1 MDHRT
6 ITEPGSR
13 RVTIRRRTLVVRA
26 ALILGVGACLSVLLA
41 ACGNGSSTTPT
52 SASAGS
58 QATSTMAGES
68 MSSSPMSGPPIGMGT
83 GASQVSQTQ
92 TVGNYK
98 LTLMVGPQ
106 EQMYT
111 QAQVGQQHPT
121 SGEVMVSGSMS
132 MPESSPMTGMA
143 TPLASTA
150 SGMAMGTNVEHLELH
165 VYDNSSGKTVT
176 DANVTIE
183 VIDNTAQN
191 MSTNVPIATMY
202 GVQAGMDDFHYGNN
216 VVMPP
221 NRDYTVNVAI
231 NDQKATFTFHLG
243 G

>member
-1 MDHRT
+1 
-6 ITEPGSR
+6 
-13 RVTIRRRTLVVRA
+13 
-26 ALILGVGACLSVLLA
+26 
-41 ACGNGSSTTPT
+41 
-52 SASAGS
+52 
-58 QATSTMAGES
+58 
-68 MSSSPMSGPPIGMGT
+68 MSSSPMSGSPMAMGT
-83 GASQVSQTQ
+83 GTSQVSQTQ
-92 TVGNYK
+92 TAGNYK

-111 QAQVGQQHPT
+111 QAQVDQQHPT
-121 SGEVMVSGSMS
+121 SGEVMVSGSMT
-132 MPESSPMTGMA
+132 MPESSPMAGMA
-143 TPLASTA
+143 PPSASPA
-150 SGMAMGTNVEHLELH
+150 SGMPMGSNVEHVELH
-165 VYDNSSGKTVT
+165 VYDVSDGKTVT

-221 NRDYTVNVAI
+221 NRDYTVNVAV
-231 NDQKATFTFHLG
+231 NGQKAIFKFHFG